1 MKSSKK
7 TIFMGGILMVLFVIF
22 TILVK
27 TVNVGAVGPENSV
40 VGFSGIN
47 KAFFDF
53 SGQNGFCYHLSEY
66 IGYFSFLVVF
76 LFALYGVYELIKRKS
91 FKKIDKQIVALGIF
105 YVVVAVFFA
114 IFEKVIINYRP
125 VIEDIEEG
133 LEASYPSTHVL
144 IIVCIMGSTS
154 IVLSSLFRGSGS
166 KTVVAACVISFV
178 LAVIGVIARLF
189 SGVHW
194 LTDVFG
200 GLLLSM
206 SLLTMFRGVINSME
220 EKE

>member
-114 IFEKVIINYRP
+114 VFEKVIINYRP

-166 KTVVAACVISFV
+166 KPVVAACVISFV
-178 LAVIGVIARLF
+178 LAVIGVLARLF

>member
-53 SGQNGFCYHLSEY
+53 PGQNGFCYHLSEY

-114 IFEKVIINYRP
+114 VFEKVIINYRP

-154 IVLSSLFRGSGS
+154 IVLSSLYRGSGS
-166 KTVVAACVISFV
+166 KPVVAACVISFV